1 MSSVGPIDLQPLFQS
16 ISALKTYLEVYAESQ
31 QNSSESYI
39 LLPDVASFIHLA
51 KQYHLSPFDQSIL
64 LLTLAS
70 EVEPNFH
77 TLYAKA
83 QGDPNKP
90 YPTLALA
97 LSALPEADWSVLSP
111 HNPLHHWHLIHT
123 EPGRTLTQSPITIDR
138 RILCYLLGE
147 PALVPQLSDLVTPA
161 RALTTDLPATYQT
174 LAQQLVATWSQ
185 PHHQW
190 PLLTLTGP
198 DATTRTQIAVAACDL
213 MGLGLMTLSTAVLPT
228 APQELRQLQRH
239 WEREAILT
247 NCALLLDCDTTTP
260 GDPARETAISLF
272 LETLSTPVIISS
284 RERKPQVRR
293 PLITFDIPPLTH
305 TEQTALWHTHL
316 GPPALELDG
325 HIHRLA
331 TQFRLSP
338 TAVESVCIQALGSTS
353 EAPTDLP
360 HTLWTLCR
368 SQARPNLDDLAQRI
382 EPAATWDDLVLPDR
396 QRQILGDISTHL
408 THSARVYHQW
418 GFAQKGNRGLG
429 ISALFYGESGTG
441 KTMAA
446 EVLAATC
453 NLDLYRI
460 DLSTVV
466 SKYIGETEKNLCR
479 IFDAAET
486 GGAILLFDE
495 ADALFGKRS
504 EVKDSHDRHANIE
517 VSYLLQRM
525 ETYRGLA
532 ILTSNLKDSLDVAFL
547 RRLRFMVPFPMPDAY
562 ARAEIWRR
570 IFPSQTP
577 TQGLDA
583 TKLGQ
588 LKVAGGHI
596 RNIAL
601 NAAFLAAQCNTPITM
616 EHIRQAAQREY
627 LKLEKLLTN
636 EEIKGWS

>member
-1 MSSVGPIDLQPLFQS
+1 
-16 ISALKTYLEVYAESQ
+16 
-31 QNSSESYI
+31 
-39 LLPDVASFIHLA
+39 
-51 KQYHLSPFDQSIL
+51 
-64 LLTLAS
+64 
-70 EVEPNFH
+70 
-77 TLYAKA
+77 LYAKA

-228 APQELRQLQRH
+228 DPQELRQLQRH

-466 SKYIGETEKNLCR
+466 SKYNGETEKNLCR